1 MTRPRTPQRKIR
13 LFYRATG
20 TAALTILTN
29 RNNDDDKIPF
39 SVLIGVYPPEALLA
53 PFWAGGC
60 SKRPFASPCL
70 LFCS

>member
-1 MTRPRTPQRKIR
+1 M
-13 LFYRATG
+13 
-20 TAALTILTN
+20 TILTD
-29 RNNDDDKIPF
+29 RNSDDDKIPF

-60 SKRPFASPCL
+60 SKRSLTSSCL